1 VQRRTTTT
9 VVLGVAQTLGWA
21 SSYYLP
27 AVLAGAIGKDIGI
40 STSTVFGAFSV
51 ALLVAA
57 GIGPVAGRRIDRL
70 GGRSVLIASN
80 LVFAAGLAALSQASS
95 AVHVFAAWAL
105 MGLAMGSGL
114 YEAAFAR
121 RQQNLIVVGPTG
133 VGKTW
138 LACAFGHQACRLK
151 IPVTFYRTSD
161 LYEDIGE
168 AVHDGSLPKL
178 KLTLSK
184 PSLLI
189 LDDFGIGEMS
199 ASAAQVLLDVVDRR
213 MRTGSL
219 LLTSQYPTEK
229 WHSFFPDPTIA
240 DAVLDRVVHQAHRI
254 QLKGESMRKLQGR
267 KRLEEA

>member
-1 VQRRTTTT
+1 MSTIEQTCARLREIKLTTM
-9 VVLGVAQTLGWA
+9 AQAYELQAEQPKLQQHTF
-21 SSYYLP
+21 
-27 AVLAGAIGKDIGI
+27 DER
-40 STSTVFGAFSV
+40 F
-51 ALLVAA
+51 ALLVDSE
-57 GIGPVAGRRIDRL
+57 VAGRENRKL
-70 GGRSVLIASN
+70 SQ
-80 LVFAAGLAALSQASS
+80 LVRVAALPDK
-95 AVHVFAAWAL
+95 
-105 MGLAMGSGL
+105 
-114 YEAAFAR
+114 AAFEEIDNRPTRGLDKALLSTLSSCGWIR
-121 RQQNLIVVGPTG
+121 RQQNLIVVGATG

-151 IPVTFYRTSD
+151 IPVAFYRTSD
-161 LYEDIGE
+161 LYTAIGE

-219 LLTSQYPTEK
+219 LITSQYPTDK
-229 WHSFFPDPTIA
+229 WHSFFPDPTVA